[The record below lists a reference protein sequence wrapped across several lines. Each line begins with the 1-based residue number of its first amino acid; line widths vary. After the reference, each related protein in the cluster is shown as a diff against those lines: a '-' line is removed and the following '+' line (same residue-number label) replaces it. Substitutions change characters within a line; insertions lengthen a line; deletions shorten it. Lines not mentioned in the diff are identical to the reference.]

1 MLSYFFRFPSVY
13 FLRLIFK
20 NLSSINITNLV
31 INFIIWLCI
40 ATSTTAFSYD
50 KLTNKQS
57 NASSVNSTFIESNN
71 NLLKF
76 SHLSTLDGLSN
87 SNVFGITQDNQGF
100 IWFATEDGLNRFDGK
115 NFVTY
120 RHNANN
126 EHSIADNLIRKIFID
141 SEQTLWI
148 GTQNGLSRYNPI
160 FNNFDNYFSTPDND
174 NSLRDNIIWDIYQ
187 NKSEPL
193 KNNQA
198 TPLIWISTTDGL
210 HTVTVD
216 SDTRNLTFQ
225 RIKIRGYNDNTR
237 EIKTIFQDK
246 QQNYWLGSFDNGIH
260 LISKNLTYLGSL
272 TSQNKYDL
280 TIDAK
285 ALFDIKTIDN
295 QYWLATDNGLFIV
308 DDRYQL
314 ISHLTVNKTS
324 NNTKQSLLSN
334 NIRAIAQFDENH
346 VWLAT
351 HEGLN
356 TINLLSDTIE
366 SYQNNA
372 QPTSLSENWLMD
384 IYQDRNNNMWLAS
397 YGGGL
402 NKHSPLTGLFH
413 HGLTTKES
421 NNFRVES
428 FAETSDGTIWL
439 SSEEQGLYSLNVD
452 GILEKITIPLD
463 KNIRQILANNTS
475 YLWLQLTDNK
485 IFKFDPAKNTLTEH
499 SQWSTSTNYSTDSP
513 LTLINDNFWYIDE
526 VGVLSNYQTNKQKII
541 SYPLENN
548 DHIINFQLVD
558 NRVLWILTK
567 NNKILTFDINEKTF
581 KSKKISLPITTD
593 KTYNKKLRVSKN
605 WLWLVS
611 GLQGIALM
619 DRHTNQIKTFDASNG
634 LPNSF
639 IASILIDEKENA
651 WLATNTG
658 IIKINPFTN
667 TVTSFDKDFSINKPE
682 FIEFSSLKSS
692 HGNMYFGGSN
702 GYYQFLPSDISQVTQ
717 KIEKPLFTN
726 LYVANK
732 KIKIKNENQTNI
744 ANTKPTYDPT
754 YEISKQLNFLEQVEL
769 AYKQSPISFEFISPN
784 TKLPSQLGYKYRLLS
799 LEKYWIDAAIG
810 VGINNNRATYTN
822 LSPGDY
828 IFEVQAFDIYQPNNA
843 KTSQLNVRILPPWWL
858 STSML
863 FVYTLIAL
871 LILTYVIQQY
881 RNKKR
886 YHLQI
891 KESEERLKL
900 SLWGSG
906 DEMWDWNI
914 ITGKIYRSNIWGILE
929 FPQDGTRNSSSE
941 KNNLGKESTNV
952 HQHDIARV
960 KQALDNHFAN
970 KTTHFEATYRVKD
983 KNNRWI
989 WILDR
994 GKIVERDEN
1003 NNATRMTG
1011 TLKDISQ
1018 IKKAEERLKLFA
1030 RCIQNISDAV
1040 VIYDRQFIVVDVN
1053 KAFQRITGKS
1063 KTKIVGSSLSFNQ
1076 YPISFAQN
1084 IKKHLLTKGSWH
1096 GEIKSLRVDGSQYL
1110 TDLSIDIIH
1119 DENNNISHFVGVFS
1133 DITKRKETEAE
1144 LRKLASS
1151 DTLTGLPN
1159 RAFFQANQARLVKK
1173 NINHALLVF
1182 DLDNFKKIND
1192 SMGHQIGDIILCQ
1205 VAKRMLML
1213 SRKKDSVYRLG
1224 GDEFSIIIENTND
1237 IHTIA
1242 SLAKNIL
1249 RTIAL
1254 PFKLKN
1260 QEIVLYSSIGIVLF
1274 PEDGLTGHELLKNA
1288 DTAMYHAKGSGGNK
1302 YQFFSDSMNK
1312 QAVKRLQIENLI
1324 RHGLKEDS
1332 FSVYYQPKIEIATG
1346 KIAGMEALVRFET
1359 PNKGI
1364 VSPIVFIPVSE
1375 ETGQIVDI
1383 GEIVLR
1389 KACFATK
1396 KWVDAGLFD
1405 GRVAVNL
1412 SAVQF
1417 TQANLVA
1424 QITNILKESQLPAK
1438 HLELEITE
1446 GTVMDSPQKAID
1458 TMLQIRAMGIHLSLD
1473 DFGTGYSSLAY
1484 LKKFPLNTLKI
1495 DKAFIDD
1502 IEQSEQGRN
1511 MVATIVTIAHNLSMD
1526 VVAEG
1531 VETNQQLNFL
1541 AELHCEQLQ
1550 GYLYSKPLATDHF
1563 QKYLLAHQITSK
1575 STSFNR

>member
-1 MLSYFFRFPSVY
+1 VLLYFFRFPPFH
-13 FLRLIFK
+13 FLRLILKKFNTIK
-20 NLSSINITNLV
+20 IQSFLTSFLV
-31 INFIIWLCI
+31 WLCF
-40 ATSTTAFSYD
+40 ATSTTALSYE
-50 KLTNKQS
+50 KLTNE
-57 NASSVNSTFIESNN
+57 NLNPASANSTFIESNN

-76 SHLSTLDGLSN
+76 SQLSTLDGLSN
-87 SNVFGITQDNQGF
+87 SNVFGVTQDNQGF

-120 RHNANN
+120 RHNPNK
-126 EHSIADNLIRKIFID
+126 EHSISDNLIRKIFID
-141 SEQTLWI
+141 SEQTLWV
-148 GTQNGLSRYNPI
+148 GTQNGLSRYNRELD
-160 FNNFDNYFSTPDND
+160 NFDNFTTQIGDEL
-174 NSLRDNIIWDIYQ
+174 SLRDNVIWDIYQ
-187 NKSEPL
+187 NKSKKRE
-193 KNNQA
+193 NNQA
-198 TPLIWISTTDGL
+198 KPLLWVSTTEGL
-210 HTVTVD
+210 HTLTVD
-216 SDTRNLTFQ
+216 SDIKNITFQ
-225 RIKIRGYNDNTR
+225 RIKIKNYNAITR
-237 EIKTIFQDK
+237 EIKTIFQDN

-260 LISKNLTYLGSL
+260 LISKNSTYIGSL
-272 TSQNKYDL
+272 TEQNKYDL
-280 TIDAK
+280 TIDAQ
-285 ALFDIKTIDN
+285 ALFDIKIIDN
-295 QYWLATDNGLFIV
+295 QYWLATNNGLFIV

-314 ISHLTVNKTS
+314 ISHLTVDKNPNS
-324 NNTKQSLLSN
+324 TKLSLLSN
-334 NIRAIAQFDENH
+334 NIRAIEQFDENH

-351 HEGLN
+351 HDGLN
-356 TINLLSDTIE
+356 TINLLNDQID

-372 QPTSLSENWLMD
+372 QSTSLSENWLMD
-384 IYQDRNNNMWLAS
+384 IFKDNNGSMWLAS

-402 NKHSPLTGLFH
+402 NKYSPLTGLFN
-413 HGLTTKES
+413 HGLTSKEGKK
-421 NNFRVES
+421 FRVES
-428 FAETSDGTIWL
+428 FAETSNGTIWL
-439 SSEEQGLYSLNVD
+439 SSEEQGLYYLNVD
-452 GILEKITIPLD
+452 GKLEKIIIPID
-463 KNIRQILANNTS
+463 KSIRQVIANNTS
-475 YLWLQLTDNK
+475 YLWLRLANNK

-499 SQWSTSTNYSTDSP
+499 SKWSNSYNFSTNSL
-513 LTLINDNFWYIDE
+513 LTLIKDDFWYINKS
-526 VGVLSNYQTNKQKII
+526 GTLTNYQTSEQKII
-541 SYPLENN
+541 SYPTENN
-548 DHIINFQLVD
+548 ISINSLQLVD
-558 NRVLWILTK
+558 SKTLWLLTQD
-567 NNKILTFDINEKTF
+567 NKLLTFDLINKTF
-581 KSKKISLPITTD
+581 KNKKINLP
-593 KTYNKKLRVSKN
+593 KTNNGTFGKKLQVSKN
-605 WLWLVS
+605 WIWLGS
-611 GLQGIALM
+611 GHQGIALIN
-619 DRHTNQIKTFDASNG
+619 RKTNHMKIFNESNG
-634 LPNSF
+634 LMNSY
-639 IASILIDEKENA
+639 IASVLIDDTENA

-717 KIEKPLFTN
+717 KIENPLFTN

-732 KIKIKNENQTNI
+732 KINIKDENQTNI
-744 ANTKPTYDPT
+744 ANNKPTYEPI
-754 YEISKQLNFLEQVEL
+754 YELSKQLNFLEQVEL

-784 TKLPSQLGYKYRLLS
+784 TKLPSQLGYKYRLLE
-799 LEKYWIDAAIG
+799 LEKNWIDAATETG
-810 VGINNNRATYTN
+810 VNNNRATYTN

-828 IFEVQAFDIYQPNNA
+828 IFEVQAYDIHQPSNA
-843 KTSQLNVRILPPWWL
+843 KISQLNVRILPPWWL
-858 STSML
+858 STGML
-863 FVYTLIAL
+863 FVYTLISL

-881 RNKKR
+881 RNKKL
-886 YHLQI
+886 YHSQI

-914 ITGKIYRSNIWGILE
+914 TTGKIYRSNIWGILE
-929 FPQDGTRNSSSE
+929 FPQDGTRNSSLE
-941 KNNLGKESTNV
+941 KNTLGKESTNV
-952 HQHDIARV
+952 HQHDIERV
-960 KQALDNHFAN
+960 KQALDDHFTN
-970 KTTHFEATYRVKD
+970 KTEHFEATYRVQD
-983 KNNRWI
+983 KNNNWI
-989 WILDR
+989 WVLDR
-994 GKIVERDEN
+994 GKVVDRDEN

-1040 VIYDRQFIVVDVN
+1040 IIYDRQFIAVDVN
-1053 KAFQRITGKS
+1053 KAFQRITGKN
-1063 KTKIVGSSLSFNQ
+1063 KNKMVGRSLSFDQ
-1076 YPISFAQN
+1076 YPTSFCQN
-1084 IKKHLLTKGSWH
+1084 IKKHLLTKGGWH
-1096 GEIKSLRVDGSQYL
+1096 GEIESLRADDSKYL
-1110 TDLSIDIIH
+1110 TDLNIDIIH
-1119 DENNNISHFVGVFS
+1119 DESGNISHFVGVFS

-1144 LRKLASS
+1144 LIKLASS

-1192 SMGHQIGDIILCQ
+1192 SMGHQVGDNILCQ
-1205 VAKRMLML
+1205 VANRMLTL
-1213 SRKKDSVYRLG
+1213 SSKQDTVYRLG
-1224 GDEFSIIIENTND
+1224 GDEFSIIIEDTND
-1237 IHTIA
+1237 IHTIT

-1249 RTIAL
+1249 RSIAQ
-1254 PFKLKN
+1254 PFKFKN

-1312 QAVKRLQIENLI
+1312 KAVKRLQIENLI

-1332 FSVYYQPKIEIATG
+1332 FSVYYQPKIEISTG

-1359 PNKGI
+1359 PNKGV
-1364 VSPIVFIPVSE
+1364 VSPVVFIPVSE
-1375 ETGQIVDI
+1375 ETGQIIDI

-1424 QITNILKESQLPAK
+1424 QIADILKESQLPAK

-1446 GTVMDSPQKAID
+1446 GTVMDSPQAAID

-1495 DKAFIDD
+1495 DKAFVDD

-1511 MVATIVTIAHNLSMD
+1511 MVATIVTIAHNLGMD

-1531 VETNQQLNFL
+1531 VETNQQLSFL
-1541 AELHCEQLQ
+1541 AGLRCEQLQ
-1550 GYLYSKPLATDHF
+1550 GYLYSKPLATEHF
-1563 QKYLLAHQITSK
+1563 QKYLLAHQITNK
-1575 STSFNR
+1575 STYFTR